1 MNIYFLMKLSR
12 PRQSVPPP
20 PPQGWETPQDAN
32 WGPPQTW
39 PLRQRPGGWGGG
51 GASSLPPV
59 APLPLSR
66 RATNLGKAIVQ
77 IAPPPFSRAS
87 VYSTVRV
94 LK

>member
-1 MNIYFLMKLSR
+1 MQI
-12 PRQSVPPP
+12 
-20 PPQGWETPQDAN
+20 
-32 WGPPQTW
+32 
-39 PLRQRPGGWGGG
+39 GGLPKHGHFDSGRGVGG

>member
-20 PPQGWETPQDAN
+20 TSRVGDTPGCKLGASPN
-32 WGPPQTW
+32 MATSTAA
-39 PLRQRPGGWGGG
+39 GGWGG